1 MPSVQRRRR
10 SPLKSWWIRRNL
22 SGVYWAER
30 NLPWLFGPPLT
41 QPGLPAELYTRLH
54 RLLAAD
60 TRRLGALS
68 GCAFAHWQ
76 TAAPEPARA
85 PRELEAALG

>member
-1 MPSVQRRRR
+1 MQRRR

-22 SGVYWAER
+22 SGTYWAR

-41 QPGLPAELYTRLH
+41 QPELPPELYARLH

-60 TRRLGALS
+60 TRRLEALS
-68 GCAFAHWQ
+68 GYAFGHLNWQ

-85 PRELEAALG
+85 ACELEPA